1 MPGYMNPQQ
10 MFLKN
15 ALDRPSVDLTEPSL
29 LQPSKVAMGLGSTP
43 SLPTNPGGIS
53 PDDGKILGMNP
64 LAFSSTLAG
73 LGTALAPIRYDK
85 RGNKIETWQGNVGK
99 VLGDMFRAQQMAQ
112 ALNSGDGANPGVN
125 KMLLSLMLGGGK

>member
-1 MPGYMNPQQ
+1 MPGYMNNQ
-10 MFLKN
+10 FLAN
-15 ALDRPSVDLTEPSL
+15 NLDRPNTDLYDPTLLKPRRVANSL
-29 LQPSKVAMGLGSTP
+29 GTTPALPNVPTGTQSSTV
-43 SLPTNPGGIS
+43 
-53 PDDGKILGMNP
+53 LGMNP
-64 LAFSSTLAG
+64 LAFSSTAVG

-125 KMLLSLMLGGGK
+125 KMLLSLLLGGGK